1 MKTVDHYIE
10 VIKNVVSYELCDAI
24 LKEYEND
31 SSWDDACI
39 ANNIVDINKRN
50 CEIIGISHSAV
61 INKNE
66 QLRKHLD
73 NNLKECASNVIQF
86 YSKKHSVFCVMDTGY
101 DLLRYKEGGFF
112 KTHIDEGPKYNRTV
126 SCSLILNDDYEG
138 GEFAFFDRQIKF
150 TPKKGDALM
159 FPSNYI
165 YPHEIMPVT
174 KGTRYSIVTWFI

>member
-1 MKTVDHYIE
+1 MKTIDQYIE
-10 VIKNVVSYELCDAI
+10 VIKDAIPHELCDAI

-31 SSWDDACI
+31 SLDNAAVS
-39 ANNIVDINKRN
+39 NGNVDLDKRN
-50 CEIIGISHSAV
+50 CEVIGVSHSAV
-61 INKNE
+61 IDKNP
-66 QLRKHLD
+66 QYRKYLD
-73 NNLKECASNVIQF
+73 ENLHVCAIKVMGF
-86 YSKKHSVFCVMDTGY
+86 YGSKHKVACVMDTGY

-138 GEFAFFDRQIKF
+138 GEFAFFDREIKL

-165 YPHEIMPVT
+165 YPHEVMPVT
-174 KGTRYSIVTWFI
+174 KGTRYSIVTWFL